1 MKNLKKTSITLTILS
16 FLTLFTPANAD
27 IKVVT
32 SIKPIHSLASYLM
45 DGVAKP
51 DLIVDG
57 YASPHGFAM
66 KPSHAKMLQNADIV
80 FWVGEDLEN
89 FLEKPLDSIAAK
101 AEKIELMEIKGLVKL
116 KFRERNI
123 FDDHDDHG
131 HDDHGH
137 KKKDDHDD
145 HDHDDHAKKKDGHK
159 EDDHDDHGHKKKDD
173 HDDHDHDDHAKKKDG
188 HDDHDDHAKKKDGHD
203 DHDDHDGHEGHH
215 HGEFDP
221 HIWLDPINAK
231 VILFEMSKHLIENDP
246 TNESAYRANLS
257 KAYKEIDKLTND
269 VTAELNKSTASI
281 VFHDAYQYFEER
293 FKVNILGAFT
303 VNTDVLPGAE
313 QLAEIREV
321 IEHDKVACV
330 FSEPQFN
337 PNIIK
342 AVAKDM
348 NIKTGVVDPLGATLT
363 PGKGLY
369 FDLIKNMSKS
379 FKGC

>member
-131 HDDHGH
+131 H

-145 HDHDDHAKKKDGHK
+145 H
-159 EDDHDDHGHKKKDD
+159 
-173 HDDHDHDDHAKKKDG
+173 
-188 HDDHDDHAKKKDGHD
+188 DHDDHAKKKDGHD

-257 KAYKEIDKLTND
+257 KAYKDIDKLTSD